1 MMPQETFR
9 RSWPATNGSATVHKI
24 AVMILVIGASIGWRH
39 DADAAL
45 CDGTHPILQVL
56 NVPPTPAGSV
66 TATLFWKYDGPGD
79 CKDVYNVRGGIIGQ
93 PEQQFEGAHNV
104 SCPSQSAPSC
114 TANVTVR
121 KDKPYRFIVQACNK
135 RLFQS
140 SECSQWS
147 NPQFYLAFGPDTCKD
162 GFVWREA
169 IGNDHVCVSPATRS
183 AAAFDNSQAAAR
195 RSPNGGAFGPDT
207 CRQGFV
213 WREVIPADHVCV
225 TLQTRQQARDD
236 NAKAAARKARS

>member
-1 MMPQETFR
+1 MLR
-9 RSWPATNGSATVHKI
+9 RTIRRHWPAASSATVHKV
-24 AVMILVIGASIGWRH
+24 AVAILVLGASGWVH

-45 CDGTHPILQVL
+45 CDGSHPILQVL
-56 NVPPTPAGSV
+56 NVPITPVTGSV
-66 TATLFWKYDGPGD
+66 TARLFWKYDGPSD

-114 TANVTVR
+114 TANVTVQ

-147 NPQFYLAFGPDTCKD
+147 NPQFFLPFGPDTCKD

-169 IGNDHVCVSPATRS
+169 IANDRVCVPPATRS
-183 AAAFDNSQAAAR
+183 AVAFDNSQAAAR
-195 RSPNGGAFGPDT
+195 RSPNGGPIGPDT

-213 WREVIPADHVCV
+213 WREVIPTDHVCV

-236 NAKAAARKARS
+236 NGNAAARKARS